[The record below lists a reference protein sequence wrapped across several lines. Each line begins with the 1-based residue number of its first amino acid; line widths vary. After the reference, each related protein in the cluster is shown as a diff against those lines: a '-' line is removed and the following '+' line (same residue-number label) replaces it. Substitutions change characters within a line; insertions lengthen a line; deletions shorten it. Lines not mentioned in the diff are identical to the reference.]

1 MRLLPVLLLALVQG
15 IAEFLPIS
23 SSGHLALLG
32 RFLGPGAT
40 GEGVLI
46 EVVLHLGTLCSVLV
60 FYRTDLSRLLSG
72 LSRGAADAW
81 RLLLLLA
88 LASIPAAAVG
98 LIFEDGIESAFSS
111 PLLVAV
117 LLGIN
122 GVILLVSGL
131 LRGRAPG
138 GSGPGLWHAV
148 AGGLAQA
155 VAILPGISRSGS
167 TISAMTASGMAQTDA
182 ARFSFLMSIPAV
194 AGAGLLEARGIASLD
209 QADIPVALAGFAL
222 SFLAGC
228 ASLRLLIGML
238 GRNRLWVFGVYC
250 LVASVAATAVIL
262 TGG

>member
-32 RFLGPGAT
+32 RFLGSGAT

-46 EVVLHLGTLCSVLV
+46 EVILHLGTLCSVLV

-72 LSRGAADAW
+72 LSRGAADSW

-98 LIFEDGIESAFSS
+98 LLFEDGIERAFSS

-122 GVILLVSGL
+122 GMILLVSGL
-131 LRGRAPG
+131 LRRRTPG
-138 GSGPGLWHAV
+138 GSGPGLRHAL

-182 ARFSFLMSIPAV
+182 AGFSFLMSIPAV

-209 QADIPVALAGFAL
+209 PADIPVALAGFAV
-222 SFLAGC
+222 SFLAGY

>member
-122 GVILLVSGL
+122 GVILLV
-131 LRGRAPG
+131 
-138 GSGPGLWHAV
+138 
-148 AGGLAQA
+148 
-155 VAILPGISRSGS
+155 
-167 TISAMTASGMAQTDA
+167 
-182 ARFSFLMSIPAV
+182 
-194 AGAGLLEARGIASLD
+194 
-209 QADIPVALAGFAL
+209 
-222 SFLAGC
+222 
-228 ASLRLLIGML
+228 
-238 GRNRLWVFGVYC
+238 
-250 LVASVAATAVIL
+250 
-262 TGG
+262 